1 MLEPCIIVTVGTIG
15 CSYFFIVAYNFS
27 NSLHALLSSILNG
40 RLELAHSYYET
51 QPLTLFGS
59 DFSRYLPI
67 YWENGKPYTSVVDN
81 AFCHLLLRY
90 GTVPTVLFLM
100 GLFDLLAKLIRERRF
115 GVLHFCTT
123 LMMIYGVSETLG
135 IRVECDFFPAGM
147 GSELLF
153 GGSGAIGR
161 FGPMRYRRTLGVEM
175 AR

>member
-1 MLEPCIIVTVGTIG
+1 
-15 CSYFFIVAYNFS
+15 
-27 NSLHALLSSILNG
+27 
-40 RLELAHSYYET
+40 
-51 QPLTLFGS
+51 
-59 DFSRYLPI
+59 
-67 YWENGKPYTSVVDN
+67 
-81 AFCHLLLRY
+81 
-90 GTVPTVLFLM
+90 M